1 MQCVLAYLF
10 DSPLLLVLLSVCCF
24 YISHSFPRVSVGGLE
39 NYLVKISLL
48 STIKIMSAIKLL
60 NPPTVSESKFANL
73 GIYDTTSQILPVVRL
88 LDMNQKEA
96 SHLQMLLFS

>member
-1 MQCVLAYLF
+1 M
-10 DSPLLLVLLSVCCF
+10 
-24 YISHSFPRVSVGGLE
+24 GWK

-60 NPPTVSESKFANL
+60 NLPTVSESKFANL
-73 GIYDTTSQILPVVRL
+73 GIYDTNSQILPVVRL

>member
-1 MQCVLAYLF
+1 M
-10 DSPLLLVLLSVCCF
+10 
-24 YISHSFPRVSVGGLE
+24 GWK

-60 NPPTVSESKFANL
+60 NLSTVSESVTEFANL

-96 SHLQMLLFS
+96 SQLQMLLFS

>member
-1 MQCVLAYLF
+1 M
-10 DSPLLLVLLSVCCF
+10 
-24 YISHSFPRVSVGGLE
+24 GWK